1 MEGKPAGSHG
11 LFGIVFLYLCKT
23 CLIMK
28 DPTGLKK
35 LSADIAYHTILNTL
49 KQVGNNK
56 TKAAKILNV
65 DRKTIYN
72 KLRHY
77 QKIAPLPQAGEQEI
91 NAA

>member
-1 MEGKPAGSHG
+1 MQVA
-11 LFGIVFLYLCKT
+11 LFFYIYAKHAL
-23 CLIMK
+23 MK

-35 LSADIAYHTILNTL
+35 LSADIAYHTILDTL

-77 QKIAPLPQAGEQEI
+77 NRSAELPQAGGQEN